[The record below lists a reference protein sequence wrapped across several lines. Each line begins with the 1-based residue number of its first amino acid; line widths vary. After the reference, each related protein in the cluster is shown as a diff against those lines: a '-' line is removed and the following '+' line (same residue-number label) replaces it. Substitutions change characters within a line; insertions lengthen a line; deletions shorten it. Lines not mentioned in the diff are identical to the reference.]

1 MLFVC
6 TLDTIII
13 QNTAD
18 VKHAF
23 TADDV
28 HKIGPPGVLSG
39 SHCLYSAMVC
49 PVQYSRQSK
58 PWQQKTP
65 AKPIL
70 SGC

>member
-6 TLDTIII
+6 TLDTIIV

-28 HKIGPPGVLSG
+28 RKIGKIPRMHKHAEDAVVLS
-39 SHCLYSAMVC
+39 AD
-49 PVQYSRQSK
+49 
-58 PWQQKTP
+58 
-65 AKPIL
+65 
-70 SGC
+70 